1 MKKIIPYLFLIV
13 LLFSCEDVI
22 EVDVPQED
30 PRLIVEALIRLDPSE
45 TSYMPIVKVSLTS
58 SFFGTIPLTG
68 LRDIS
73 IVNLSLPTAGGGN
86 GIILQETAPGS
97 GIYQDPDPV
106 GLRFFEEGELLLQ
119 LEHEGRLYFARTYYV
134 PSAPMDDLRQGDDI
148 LFDDDDI
155 ELEVTITDDGSMDNF
170 YVMDYGEGEFL
181 ALEDKF
187 FNGEQFSFSF
197 FPERTLNPGD
207 EVTVTIMGADREFF
221 NYMDL
226 LVEQTTDNQ
235 GVFETPVATPRGN
248 IFDVT
253 DLDNIDLF
261 DNVGQPDVFPL
272 GYFAVVQEYKRT
284 IIIE

>member
-1 MKKIIPYLFLIV
+1 MKKIFPYLFFLF

-22 EVDVPQED
+22 EVDVPAEE
-30 PRLIVEALIRLDPSE
+30 PRLIVEALIRLDPNDSFH
-45 TSYMPIVKVSLTS
+45 TPVVKVSLTS

-68 LRDIS
+68 LRDIT
-73 IVNLSLPTAGGGN
+73 IINLSLPTAGGGN

-97 GIYQDPDPV
+97 GEYQDVDPV
-106 GLRFFEEGELLLQ
+106 PTRFFEGGELLLQ
-119 LEHEGRLYFARTYYV
+119 LEHEGRLYFARTHYV
-134 PSAPMDDLRQGDDI
+134 PSAPMDDLRQGDET

-155 ELEVTITDDGSMDNF
+155 ELEVTITDDGTADNF
-170 YVMDYGEGEFL
+170 YVLDYGEGEFL

-207 EVTVTIMGADREFF
+207 EVTVSIMGADREFF

-235 GVFETPVATPRGN
+235 GVFETPVATARGN

-253 DLDNIDLF
+253 DLDNINLF
-261 DNVGQPDVFPL
+261 DNVQQPDVFPL

-284 IIIE
+284 ITIE